1 MKVVALGSAALA
13 LGSALVAGTGAAS
26 AADLPA
32 RVYTKAPPMVV
43 QAYNWT
49 GFYAGVNA
57 GIGFGRSKTDV
68 ATFGGLVDP
77 HSRVGGLGGLGGAQ
91 IGYNWQA
98 GNMFGLG
105 NIVFGVEADIQGAG
119 LEDNRTSFV
128 APGGNNIDV
137 HQKLDWFGTARGR
150 IGVASGPVFSY
161 FTGGFAY
168 GNVKTNISDPIGGT
182 FNDSY
187 SSTRTGWT
195 IGSGVEAALGGN
207 WTGKVEYLYVDLG
220 TQSGTNALVPYSYSS
235 EIREHIFR
243 AGLNY
248 RFGGTGVYA
257 PEPVAN
263 WTGFYI
269 GGNGGSGT
277 ALNKSSLQAAGV
289 GGFNEKFNLS
299 PDGYFGGA
307 QIGYNWQAG
316 SIVYG
321 LEADI
326 QGGSLKDNYACT
338 LVCASSLPV
347 LVAYNQKM
355 EWFGTVRGR
364 LGYSIGSSLF
374 YATGGFA
381 YGNVKTELSG
391 AVLGVAIDQSFS
403 NTKTGYAV
411 GGGIESPFDLFGW
424 FGKNWTSKTEY
435 LFVDL
440 GRSTNSFSV
449 GGATVDFST
458 RAQEHMLRTGLNYHF
473 NSPVVAKY

>member
-13 LGSALVAGTGAAS
+13 LGTALVAGAGAAS

-32 RVYTKAPPMVV
+32 RVYTKAPPMLV

-57 GIGFGRSKTDV
+57 GVGFGRSKTDLAV
-68 ATFGGLVDP
+68 PGLGDE
-77 HSRVGGLGGLGGAQ
+77 HSRLGGLGALGGAQ
-91 IGYNWQA
+91 IGYNLQT
-98 GNMFGLG
+98 GNFLGLG
-105 NIVFGVEADIQGAG
+105 NIVFGVEADIQGAD
-119 LEDNRTSFV
+119 LQDNRTCYYFC
-128 APGGNNIDV
+128 APGAGAAIN
-137 HQKLDWFGTARGR
+137 QKLDWFGTARGR
-150 IGVASGPVFSY
+150 VGIASGPVFSY

-168 GNVKTNISDPIGGT
+168 GNVKTTITDLSGLTAPST
-182 FNDSY
+182 F

-220 TQSGTNALVPYSYSS
+220 TQSGINTAVPYTYSS

-269 GGNGGSGT
+269 GGNGGGAT
-277 ALNKSSLQAAGV
+277 ALNKSSLQDGAV
-289 GGFNEKFNLS
+289 NEKFNLS

-307 QIGYNWQAG
+307 QIGYNWQAANW
-316 SIVYG
+316 VWG

-326 QGGSLKDNYACT
+326 QGGSLKDNFACLNSCDVATST
-338 LVCASSLPV
+338 LIAF
-347 LVAYNQKM
+347 NQKM

-364 LGYSIGSSLF
+364 LGYSVGSSLF
-374 YATGGFA
+374 YATGGLA
-381 YGNVKTELSG
+381 YGNVKTQLSG
-391 AVLGVAIDQSFS
+391 ANGPGIPIDESFS
-403 NTKTGYAV
+403 HTKVGYAV

-440 GRSTNSFSV
+440 GKSTDSV
-449 GGATVDFST
+449 SAVPGLTFT
-458 RAQEHMLRTGLNYHF
+458 THAQEHMLRTGLNYHF